1 MILTPPFVTLIYD
14 GLHIAD
20 IRIMNVMHGR
30 TRNITA
36 WRSEVT
42 ADERSGDT
50 AALAYYNPYAIG
62 TIVT

>member
-1 MILTPPFVTLIYD
+1 MILTLPFVTLIYD
-14 GLHIAD
+14 RLHIAD

-36 WRSEVT
+36 RRSEVT

-50 AALAYYNPYAIG
+50 AALAYHNPYTIG
-62 TIVT
+62 TFDT